1 MVLQLIDF
9 GEIDGV
15 DFLLDLLLRLR
26 ALLDG
31 GHDER
36 VGELRA
42 SNRGEADDERQEG
55 VCGISIE
62 QWWSGR
68 GARVLRAEEQEQ
80 EHCWRAPVWRVQLSL
95 RKDEGRTLICGS
107 KCCGSQ

>member
-15 DFLLDLLLRLR
+15 DFLLDLPLRLR

-36 VGELRA
+36 VGELRG

-55 VCGISIE
+55 GVGSASSNGGLGEGHVCCAPRSRSRSIA
-62 QWWSGR
+62 
-68 GARVLRAEEQEQ
+68 GAHR
-80 EHCWRAPVWRVQLSL
+80 
-95 RKDEGRTLICGS
+95 CGE
-107 KCCGSQ
+107 CNCR